1 MTRRVRSRT
10 TQAAARGLTMVEM
23 LVVLVLVSLLG
34 TLVIQGTVFF
44 LGQFATVKRVHREA
58 AHADLRDHWFA
69 STVEAILPSRQ
80 EARRFVGDGTFFEGV
95 TLQPLAAA
103 AGRPLHV
110 RWSIEGG
117 RVLYSEQGAEPWTIL
132 GEQGS
137 GLSFQYADS
146 SRQWLE
152 RWPIEGSR
160 EHIPRMVR
168 LLSADGQTLWLAHF
182 DLYPEP
188 VPNYREEF

>member
-1 MTRRVRSRT
+1 MRRRRRRT

-34 TLVIQGTVFF
+34 TLVIQGTGFF

-110 RWSIEGG
+110 RWFIEGG
-117 RVLYSEQGAEPWTIL
+117 RVLYSEHGVEPWTIL
-132 GEQGS
+132 GEQGG

-168 LLSADGQTLWLAHF
+168 LLSSDGRTLWLAHF

-188 VPNYREEF
+188 IPNYREEF

>member
-1 MTRRVRSRT
+1 
-10 TQAAARGLTMVEM
+10 MVEM

-34 TLVIQGTVFF
+34 TLVIQGTGFF
-44 LGQFATVKRVHREA
+44 LGRFATVKRVQSEA
-58 AHADLRDHWFA
+58 AQADLRDHWFA

-80 EARRFVGDGTFFEGV
+80 ETRRFVGDSTFFEGV

-117 RVLYSEQGAEPWTIL
+117 RVLYSEHDAEPWTIL

-146 SRQWLE
+146 SGQWLK

-168 LLSADGQTLWLAHF
+168 LLSADGRTLWLAHF

-188 VPNYREEF
+188 VPNYLEEF

>member
-1 MTRRVRSRT
+1 
-10 TQAAARGLTMVEM
+10 MVEM

-34 TLVIQGTVFF
+34 TLVIQGTGFF

-58 AHADLRDHWFA
+58 ALADLRDHWFA

-80 EARRFVGDGTFFEGV
+80 ATRRFVGDGTFFEGV

-103 AGRPLHV
+103 AGRPQQV
-110 RWSIEGG
+110 RWSIDAG
-117 RVLYSEQGAEPWTIL
+117 RVLYSERGAESWTIL
-132 GEQGS
+132 SEQDS
-137 GLSFQYADS
+137 ALSFQYADS
-146 SRQWLE
+146 SRQWLGQ
-152 RWPIEGSR
+152 WPAEGSR

-168 LLSADGQTLWLAHF
+168 LLSSDGRTLWLAHF

>member
-1 MTRRVRSRT
+1 
-10 TQAAARGLTMVEM
+10 MVEM

-34 TLVIQGTVFF
+34 TLVIQGTGFF

-58 AHADLRDHWFA
+58 TQADLRDHWFA

-80 EARRFVGDGTFFEGV
+80 ETRRLVGDGMFFEGV

-132 GEQGS
+132 GEKGS

-168 LLSADGQTLWLAHF
+168 LLSSDGRTLWLAHF